1 MKKRLIAVLLTAAL
15 VLGMSINVSAIPEDP
30 PWFRP
35 RAFCPTDPPELPE
48 TEELVYRKY
57 GA

>member
-1 MKKRLIAVLLTAAL
+1 MKKRLIAMLLTVAL
-15 VLGMSINVSAIPEDP
+15 VLSLPVTASAGPGDP
-30 PWFRP
+30 PAFRP

-57 GA
+57 GV